1 MDEKQLLLSQ
11 YKKILA
17 APYTA
22 KYSTKGHCRGKDDE
36 KNIKK
41 KFLRQISIVQL
52 SKTNNSKHI
61 LRLGNQYS

>member
-1 MDEKQLLLSQ
+1 MEERWTQKQLLLSQ

-41 KFLRQISIVQL
+41 KFLRQISIV
-52 SKTNNSKHI
+52 
-61 LRLGNQYS
+61 